1 MPLRGSLFRKLK
13 NLKSKRQKEEAKI
26 FKKEVKS
33 EAKALKSLR
42 NTRIKEEGRA
52 LLKQQI
58 AMEKSRIKAAR
69 GPTKIGRV
77 EGFLQ
82 RQARKG
88 LTAAQKEAKKR
99 AARVRA
105 GKPVFAVGSKKRKK
119 KPKRKRGK
127 S

>member
-13 NLKSKRQKEEAKI
+13 NLKSKRQKEESKR

-58 AMEKSRIKAAR
+58 AMEKARIKAAR

-105 GKPVFAVGSKKRKK
+105 GKPVFAIGTKKKRRKKRK
-119 KPKRKRGK
+119 
-127 S
+127 

>member
-13 NLKSKRQKEEAKI
+13 NLKSKRQKEESKM

-42 NTRIKEEGRA
+42 TTRIKEEGRA

-58 AMEKSRIKAAR
+58 AMEKARIKAAR

-105 GKPVFAVGSKKRKK
+105 GKPVFAVGPKKRKK
-119 KPKRKRGK
+119 NPKRKKRR
-127 S
+127 

>member
-13 NLKSKRQKEEAKI
+13 NLRKDREKHEAI
-26 FKKEVKS
+26 RFKKESKK
-33 EAKALKSLR
+33 EAASLKKLR
-42 NTRIKEEGRA
+42 HTRVKEEGRA

-58 AMEKSRIKAAR
+58 ATEKARIKVAR

-88 LTAAQKEAKKR
+88 IIAAEKEAKKR

-105 GKPVFAVGSKKRKK
+105 GKPVFAIGTRKKR
-119 KPKRKRGK
+119 RNKRG
-127 S
+127 